1 MTITEALHAK
11 PEIEPQRSKRRFAK
25 HLQPEVIPER
35 RCIADDASL
44 KLIEII
50 DANRPNGQFPEWTK
64 ELSTHLQRL
73 DDARKIYEW
82 VFMSY
87 LPENRSDYTPETQVE
102 HRKILKEF
110 QEFSKSAPTV
120 DPEEPID
127 PSIDSGVLRKYL
139 VKGAESQPIIL
150 NHAQNWVRIYLENA
164 RVLFTPEIEEF
175 VQKTAEDITNVIK
188 EEDKDFFPEVVE
200 ERIVKGLR
208 ESEMPISLI
217 KFKRGEIQKTVAELL
232 SQGVVEREEIRRR
245 TGLSPTQIQKAI
257 DCLKDKGEIQRLSP
271 EQMREARSEDMQAKS
286 LNEEFQAKR
295 KAGLALKRKEMID
308 LTGSYHSL
316 ETRMKMSSSRN
327 GLLIRMY
334 PWAVLDLSNFVIAQI
349 IEEPSVSIV
358 KDRLVDMRRRGY
370 IRKLNA
376 DERTE
381 RLRKWHKEII
391 IDKKVKDDFVEN
403 SDNAQLINL
412 PLAQRIVFDLLPK
425 LYPQVELTLEEK
437 EEMAAET
444 ASIAIQDYDPN
455 GKMGFHAH
463 VIKRTVQRLTH
474 CQDFLFLVK

>member
-1 MTITEALHAK
+1 MLIY
-11 PEIEPQRSKRRFAK
+11 SK
-25 HLQPEVIPER
+25 
-35 RCIADDASL
+35 
-44 KLIEII
+44 
-50 DANRPNGQFPEWTK
+50 
-64 ELSTHLQRL
+64 
-73 DDARKIYEW
+73 
-82 VFMSY
+82 
-87 LPENRSDYTPETQVE
+87 
-102 HRKILKEF
+102 
-110 QEFSKSAPTV
+110 
-120 DPEEPID
+120 
-127 PSIDSGVLRKYL
+127 
-139 VKGAESQPIIL
+139 
-150 NHAQNWVRIYLENA
+150 
-164 RVLFTPEIEEF
+164 
-175 VQKTAEDITNVIK
+175 
-188 EEDKDFFPEVVE
+188 
-200 ERIVKGLR
+200 
-208 ESEMPISLI
+208 

-232 SQGVVEREEIRRR
+232 SQGVQRGEIRRR
-245 TGLSPTQIQKAI
+245 TGFSPSQIQRAI
-257 DCLKDKGEIQRLSP
+257 EYLKETGEIQRLSP
-271 EQMREARSEDMQAKS
+271 EQMREARSADMQAKS

-370 IRKLNA
+370 IRELNA